1 MTDEK
6 RSDATGRGEPPGK
19 LRTMWH
25 PLLVRVLDFT
35 LGSAFSVQEEVSVG
49 KMPPRVDILLIR
61 REGGQLTA
69 IQAAEISALLPL
81 LNRFTL
87 LEFKGP
93 TDSLERGDF
102 GQLLGCSFLWHS
114 QADEPIPHEEI
125 SLIVLAPAVNNA
137 LRDELRLL
145 GSQPARRS
153 LEFTV

>member
-1 MTDEK
+1 MLPVVAS
-6 RSDATGRGEPPGK
+6 RRASSHHVASAARAGLG
-19 LRTMWH
+19 
-25 PLLVRVLDFT
+25 FT

-61 REGGQLTA
+61 REGGQHGNPGGRNLGCV
-69 IQAAEISALLPL
+69 AAAQPIHS
-81 LNRFTL
+81 F
-87 LEFKGP
+87 EFKGP
-93 TDSLERGDF
+93 TDSLEREISDSCWG
-102 GQLLGCSFLWHS
+102 SFLWHS

-137 LRDELRLL
+137 FRDELRLL